1 MYIIVN
7 NVKYVNSGGANF
19 INKYGISS
27 KREELSMVFCR
38 YTKII
43 NYVNSTK

>member
-7 NVKYVNSGGANF
+7 NVKYVNSGDANF
-19 INKYGISS
+19 VNKDEISS
-27 KREELSMVFCR
+27 KREEHSMVFCR